1 MGPEV
6 FYPQYKKTRGL
17 GLTWPVHMPLTRGTM
32 RSRQEQHFSGPG
44 LERLSEIVPSRTP
57 HAFFWL
63 TSNTELITS
72 QADNFHCGFHQAR
85 EEEETHTADVLNLLS
100 EADVFL
106 PAAFLSHTGD
116 RHTFTGI
123 TKKDGKPTNR
133 RIDYVGLPTDW
144 LQATTTSNVIYD
156 FNTVATKADHFPTY
170 VHFKF
175 TTTTQLADSPHLRL
189 DKTWIDTREPLPLA
203 EAVAQLCTC
212 PVPAWDQDV
221 HTHRHSIH
229 TFHHD
234 WLDPVPKQKSDAIQ
248 PYATPQI
255 LFASKRV
262 TQIHRAIIK
271 IYREKTKVLSR
282 FMIHAWVA
290 SAIKPD
296 NIFDRKRA
304 KKAGCCPYVTINLTD
319 IDEHQP
325 ERGSFAIAFA
335 TVECQRYD
343 CDYRVALI
351 KITPHATQKQQ
362 KVNLQQVFAQ
372 YFLTLS
378 TTYPSHVESS
388 GRRSS
393 L

>member
-1 MGPEV
+1 M
-6 FYPQYKKTRGL
+6 
-17 GLTWPVHMPLTRGTM
+17 
-32 RSRQEQHFSGPG
+32 
-44 LERLSEIVPSRTP
+44 
-57 HAFFWL
+57 
-63 TSNTELITS
+63 
-72 QADNFHCGFHQAR
+72 
-85 EEEETHTADVLNLLS
+85 LS
-100 EADVFL
+100 EANIFL
-106 PAAFLSHTGD
+106 PAAFLSHAGG

-123 TKKDGKPTNR
+123 TNTDGKPTNR

-156 FNTVATKADHFPTY
+156 FNTVATKADHFPTC

-175 TTTTQLADSPHLRL
+175 ITTTQLANSPHLRL

-229 TFHHD
+229 TFHHE
-234 WLDPVPKQKSDAIQ
+234 WMDPVPKQKSDAIQ

-282 FMIHAWVA
+282 LMIHAWVA

-296 NIFDRKRA
+296 KMFDRKRA
-304 KKAGCCPYVTINLTD
+304 KRAGPCPYAN
-319 IDEHQP
+319 EHQL
-325 ERGSFAIAFA
+325 EGGSFAIALA
-335 TVECQRYD
+335 TAVCQRHD
-343 CDYRVALI
+343 CDYRVALL
-351 KITPHATQKQQ
+351 KITLHATQEQQ
-362 KVNLQQVFAQ
+362 KVNLQQGLAQ
-372 YFLTLS
+372 YFSHLVHNVSLS
-378 TTYPSHVESS
+378 RREFWNALKLLRTGTPGRKVRAFSRTVPAVQNPQGDLYQDAEALADAWVSHFANIEGGTAVHPSLIAGLIQQE
-388 GRRSS
+388 RARIE
-393 L
+393 